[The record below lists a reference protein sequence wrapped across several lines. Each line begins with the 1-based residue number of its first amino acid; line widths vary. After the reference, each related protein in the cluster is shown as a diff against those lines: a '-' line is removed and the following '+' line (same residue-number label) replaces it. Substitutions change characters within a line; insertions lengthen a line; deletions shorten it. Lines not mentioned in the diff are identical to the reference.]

1 MSYINLKNYFK
12 IENILNFYK
21 YKFKYMGNS
30 QEQTDKLVFQT
41 NQIHQTYVGYSQSF
55 NSL

>member
-21 YKFKYMGNS
+21 YKFKNMGNS
-30 QEQTDKLVFQT
+30 QEQTDKLVF
-41 NQIHQTYVGYSQSF
+41 
-55 NSL
+55 